1 MKIKQ
6 SILALVITA
15 IAVSCDDGR
24 IYDSSAITA
33 TTGRTLHLTATIK
46 GAGNWPDGYRLVT
59 AGFNP
64 TSNYALIAKDVM
76 PAADGTVEHTMTQI
90 DEEAT
95 TVELCIIDRLRK
107 RIVTY
112 ESLDCTGAA
121 TNIEMNLG
129 ELDVSM
135 YPTIQNKIFNT
146 YCIQC
151 HGGSTYAGAGLY
163 LTTGKSYDALVNV
176 QSIKSPAGALLV
188 TPGNAE
194 ASFLHTALNTDISSS
209 WRIDHIDIIQF
220 PALLTI
226 IDEWINAG
234 AKK

>member
-1 MKIKQ
+1 MQIKQ
-6 SILALVITA
+6 NILVLI
-15 IAVSCDDGR
+15 IAVVAASCDDGLV
-24 IYDSSAITA
+24 YDSSGITA
-33 TTGRTLHLTATIK
+33 STGRTLHLTATIK
-46 GAGNWPDGYRLVT
+46 GADSWPDGYRLVT
-59 AGFNP
+59 AGFNA

-112 ESLDCTGAA
+112 ESIDCTGAA
-121 TNIEMNLG
+121 TNIEMNIG
-129 ELDVSM
+129 EMDVNM
-135 YPTIQNKIFNT
+135 YPTIQSKIFNT

-163 LTTGKSYDALVNV
+163 LTEEKSYEALVNV
-176 QSIKSPAGALLV
+176 HSIKSPTGALLV
-188 TPGNAE
+188 APGDAGE
-194 ASFLHTALNTDISSS
+194 SFLHTALNTDISGN
-209 WRIDHIDIIQF
+209 WRIDHIDIVQF